1 MGEEI
6 ALNLSA
12 FQNKLSTTSFA
23 CFRLLFDNAR
33 ERIAQDGPLQSYELP
48 LPLLLELDGADD
60 IEVVAQHI
68 RDILE
73 CMVEMKKGE
82 YLYFFPIFSSI
93 SIEKGVVRYTIPA
106 DIERAMPTVSF
117 S

>member
-12 FQNKLSTTSFA
+12 FQNKLSATSFA
-23 CFRLLFDNAR
+23 CFRLLLDKAR
-33 ERIAQDGPLQSYELP
+33 ESIAQDGPLKAYELP
-48 LPLLLELDGADD
+48 LPLLLELKGTDD
-60 IEVVAQHI
+60 IEAVAQTI

-73 CMVEMKKGE
+73 CMVEMKKGD

-93 SIEKGVVRYTIPA
+93 SIEKGVVRYSLPA
-106 DIERAMPTVSF
+106 EIERAIPTVSF
-117 S
+117 P